1 MRIIGL
7 LLFALEEVIVATSSL
22 GSVSLLE
29 VKWAREMGLVDRKAP
44 IQEVAREIVA
54 SRLVARRYGLQV
66 KEAPPELL
74 RKAQKLGLPF
84 SFSREFILR
93 LLSLKAF
100 IKERFGNNLENYR
113 KWRDEELSREK
124 FRMIYPISRL
134 TFRLASK
141 YY

>member
-1 MRIIGL
+1 MKIIAL

-29 VKWAREMGLVDRKAP
+29 VKWAREMGLVDKKAP
-44 IQEVAREIVA
+44 LQEVAKEIVA
-54 SRLVARRYGLQV
+54 SRLVVRRYGLQV

-74 RKAQKLGLPF
+74 RKAHKLGLPP

-93 LLSLKAF
+93 LLSLKVF

-124 FRMIYPISRL
+124 FRMIY
-134 TFRLASK
+134 K
-141 YY
+141 E

>member
-1 MRIIGL
+1 MKIIAL
-7 LLFALEEVIVATSSL
+7 LFFALEEVIIATSSL

-29 VKWAREMGLVDRKAP
+29 VKWAREIGLVDKKAP
-44 IQEVAREIVA
+44 LQEVAKEIVA

-74 RKAQKLGLPF
+74 RKAQKLGLPP
-84 SFSREFILR
+84 SFSKEFILR

-124 FRMIYPISRL
+124 FRIIYPISSR
-134 TFRLASK
+134 
-141 YY
+141 

>member
-1 MRIIGL
+1 MKIIAL
-7 LLFALEEVIVATSSL
+7 LVFALEELIVATSSL

-29 VKWAREMGLVDRKAP
+29 VKWAREMGLVDKKAP
-44 IQEVAREIVA
+44 LQEVVKEIVA

-74 RKAQKLGLPF
+74 RKAQKLGLPP
-84 SFSREFILR
+84 SFSKDFILR

-134 TFRLASK
+134 TFRMDSK
-141 YY
+141 YH